1 MKFNWKL
8 PFPFKRNHLF
18 ILKLVLPILLLG
30 IAFRFLF
37 ISSNDMPTIL
47 ETPLTEKTAAPT
59 ILEIPSTKKSDIPGI
74 LGTPLSEKTE
84 DLRTKVP
91 QEAPKNEDP
100 KPLEGD
106 EQCSFMLLLLLNF

>member
-8 PFPFKRNHLF
+8 PFPFKRNHVL

-37 ISSNDMPTIL
+37 AGSGDVPAIL
-47 ETPLTEKTAAPT
+47 ETPLTERMAAPT
-59 ILEIPSTKKSDIPGI
+59 ILETPSIEKNDVPAI
-74 LGTPLSEKTE
+74 LEAPLSKRTE
-84 DLRTKVP
+84 DL
-91 QEAPKNEDP
+91 QAPEIPEVENQ

-106 EQCSFMLLLLLNF
+106 ELMLTFMLLLLF